1 MSLLHT
7 IRGYRGRV
15 FNVYWTFFLIIVL
28 GWLFLVT
35 ANIIRYEGFPWFYGL
50 ITQFIPAVIIAYAND
65 PLLIVA
71 FIIGVLFFWSCP
83 WGKIFGGSR
92 RSQYMPD
99 DFRRGRRISGP
110 QGADYTA
117 YKALV
122 RQRNRRRNRKRL
134 K

>member
-1 MSLLHT
+1 MSLLQT
-7 IRGYRGRV
+7 IRSHRERV

-35 ANIIRYEGFPWFYGL
+35 ANIIRFAGFPWFYWL
-50 ITQFIPAVIIAYAND
+50 ITQFIPAVIIAYAKD

-83 WGKIFGGSR
+83 WGEIFSGTGGS
-92 RSQYMPD
+92 QYVPD

-110 QGADYTA
+110 QAADYTA

-122 RQRNRRRNRKRL
+122 RQRNRRRYRRRL